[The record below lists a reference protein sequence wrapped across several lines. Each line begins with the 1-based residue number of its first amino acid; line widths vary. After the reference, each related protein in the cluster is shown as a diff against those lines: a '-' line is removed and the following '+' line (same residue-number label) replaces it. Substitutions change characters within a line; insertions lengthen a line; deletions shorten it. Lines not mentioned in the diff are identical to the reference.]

1 MLPRLSKNLHKSQVC
16 LLIVIVS
23 MLATPVLA
31 QTQVGQI
38 RHIEKPP
45 TGASEFASRELVRS
59 VEVFRQNG
67 PRDFGYKDMP
77 LQAGDGIAVRSADP
91 RVYRVIVGFT
101 DPTRQQL
108 KIGPGRG
115 IVYLAGRDS
124 FRAEAEQGF
133 LGWVK
138 GKVQA
143 TTKYVQA
150 IAPGTE
156 YGLVIDGE
164 RARVF
169 VWEGEVRVTNLGP
182 NPLTVA
188 VTEKRVTDVFGPNQ
202 PSQPRVPKFEEVR
215 ELVLFGLDL
224 DPVIRATV
232 TDERLR
238 QRLHEDLIRALFE
251 SRVQRSA
258 VAPQINLANAYLFLG
273 KTQDALSMFDEAERI
288 SPRPAA
294 IFNGRG
300 VALTQLGQY
309 AQAADAFNQALSR
322 DRDSI
327 YYNNRGNL
335 LLIQGSEKIEQAL
348 SDYDHAIRRD
358 RTNAAPLNGRAV
370 AFFQRNEFLAA
381 EANLNQ
387 SLRLRDRAVARSNL
401 GNLWLMQNR
410 LAAAEAEYARAL
422 QFDPQDA
429 TALHN
434 RGVCR
439 LKQQQ
444 FEQARDDFAAA
455 IEADPRQAAPR
466 IGLGLAYIGL
476 NRIDEAVTAFI
487 SALQPDYTNRTA
499 YRNLAYLFISR
510 EQARNLIQQRLQQ
523 MADIEP
529 AAQAPLNQFIRFLE
543 TLPSVP
549 RADFDRA
556 FDRFQLAAR

>member
-1 MLPRLSKNLHKSQVC
+1 MLPLLNKNLCMSQLCWFV
-16 LLIVIVS
+16 VTVS
-23 MLATPVLA
+23 ALAMPVWA
-31 QTQVGQI
+31 QNPIGQI

-67 PRDFGYKDMP
+67 PRDFGFKDMP
-77 LQAGDGIAVRSADP
+77 LHAGDGLAVRSADP

-124 FRAEAEQGF
+124 FRAEADQGF
-133 LGWVK
+133 LGWIK

-156 YGLVIDGE
+156 YGLLIEGD
-164 RARVF
+164 RTRVF
-169 VWEGEVRVTNLGP
+169 VWEGEVRVMNLGP

-188 VTEKRVTDVFGPNQ
+188 VTEKRVTDVFGPNP
-202 PSQPRVPKFEEVR
+202 PSQPRVPKFEEVK
-215 ELVLFGLDL
+215 ELVLFGLDV
-224 DPVIRATV
+224 DPVIRTTV

-258 VAPQINLANAYLFLG
+258 VGPQINLASAYLFLG
-273 KTQDALSMFDEAERI
+273 KTQEALTILDEAERI

-309 AQAADAFNQALSR
+309 AQAADAFNQALTR

-335 LLIQGSEKIEQAL
+335 LLIQGNDKIEQAL
-348 SDYDHAIRRD
+348 ADYEQAIRRD

-370 AFFQRNEFLAA
+370 AFFQRNEFLEA
-381 EANLNQ
+381 EASLSQ
-387 SLRLRDRAVARSNL
+387 SLRLRDRAVARGNL
-401 GNLWLMQNR
+401 GNLWLLQNK
-410 LAAAEAEYARAL
+410 LSAAEAEYAKAL

-434 RGVCR
+434 RGVCH
-439 LKQQQ
+439 LKQQRY
-444 FEQARDDFAAA
+444 EQARDDFAAA

-466 IGLGLAYIGL
+466 IGLGLAYIGM
-476 NRIDEAVTAFI
+476 NRIDDAVTALL
-487 SALQPDYTNRTA
+487 SALPPDYTNRTA
-499 YRNLAYLFISR
+499 YRNLAYLFVAR
-510 EQARNLIQQRLQQ
+510 PQARDLIQQRLRQT
-523 MADIEP
+523 ADLEP
-529 AAQAPLNQFIRFLE
+529 AAQAPLNQFIRFLQ

-549 RADFDRA
+549 STEFDRA